1 MPKRPRENANDCDSD
16 TITCKDCSIKFVF
29 SAAERA
35 TFAAKGFGA
44 RVRCADCTKSKR
56 ERYAIQADAV
66 AERPVY
72 DTATEARL
80 DAWIEA
86 KRAKMFEQ
94 ADKMR
99 AALRKD
105 GIDPDAARPVGYDA
119 AAAESERREK
129 SEKKSKAVKC
139 FNCGSKGHF
148 SSQCTQKESG
158 STACYHCGSEAHK
171 GKDCPMAPAKM
182 SFDPQAARCFACG
195 KQGHVAAACP
205 NPSKKTACHLCGGE
219 GHKARYC
226 PNAKETKAALLPA
239 GFDVEAKKAEWA
251 ACRERKDYGK
261 ADAIKAELMAAGV
274 NPAKK
279 PK

>member
-1 MPKRPRENANDCDSD
+1 
-16 TITCKDCSIKFVF
+16 
-29 SAAERA
+29 
-35 TFAAKGFGA
+35 
-44 RVRCADCTKSKR
+44 
-56 ERYAIQADAV
+56 
-66 AERPVY
+66 
-72 DTATEARL
+72 
-80 DAWIEA
+80 
-86 KRAKMFEQ
+86 
-94 ADKMR
+94 
-99 AALRKD
+99 
-105 GIDPDAARPVGYDA
+105 
-119 AAAESERREK
+119 
-129 SEKKSKAVKC
+129 
-139 FNCGSKGHF
+139 
-148 SSQCTQKESG
+148 
-158 STACYHCGSEAHK
+158 
-171 GKDCPMAPAKM
+171 M

-261 ADAIKAELMAAGV
+261 ADAIKAELMAVGV